1 MSSNLNI
8 GEDLAIKSEYFTLTK
23 SLISKALTKHTLSK
37 QKVIIGIGGE
47 SGSGKSTTAYCLE
60 HELTQQG
67 LKSATIHMDSYF
79 KLPPQDNHQ
88 QRIKSLKHVGPQE
101 VNMALLNTHLKA
113 FSNNQESIEIPVV
126 SYQQNSFSSRHI
138 DCSDINVLIIEGV
151 YVFLLDHLD
160 LKVFLKRTYKDTLED
175 RRKRTRE
182 HYDPLMESI
191 LDIEHKIVSPLIA
204 QADYVIEKNYTIA

>member
-8 GEDLAIKSEYFTLTK
+8 GEDLAIKSEYFILTK
-23 SLISKALTKHTLSK
+23 SLVGKVLSEHTLSK

-67 LKSATIHMDSYF
+67 FKSSTIHMDSYF

-88 QRIKSLKHVGPQE
+88 QRIKSLKNVGPQE
-101 VNMALLNTHLKA
+101 VNMMLLNSHLKA
-113 FSNNQESIEIPVV
+113 FTNNQESIKIPVV
-126 SYQQNSFSSRHI
+126 SYEKNSFSSRHI
-138 DCSDINVLIIEGV
+138 DLSDLNVLIIEGV
-151 YVFLLDHLD
+151 YAFLLDHLD
-160 LKVFLKRTYKDTLED
+160 LRVFLKRTYRDTLED

-182 HYDPLMESI
+182 HYDPLIESI
-191 LDIEHKIVSPLIA
+191 LDIEHNIVSPMIA
-204 QADYVIEKNYTIA
+204 DADYVIEKNYTIV